1 MRKISFVKAESV
13 FLVMRNSDSVFI
25 ILLRIFQNKYFW
37 KILRRI
43 INSLIVLTAVQ
54 DLLLLTIYK
63 EDNNENRINSGRCS
77 QNFRGSF

>member
-1 MRKISFVKAESV
+1 MNLVKAGSV

-43 INSLIVLTAVQ
+43 INSLNVLTAVQ
-54 DLLLLTIYK
+54 ASRLLTIYK
-63 EDNNENRINSGRCS
+63 EDNNENRIIIK
-77 QNFRGSF
+77 F